1 MSTKHSPRG
10 AGSWGGFGRPG
21 FYIRAFVLRAL
32 PTIHREILNSL
43 HLSTSHLLPCL
54 DLRSQRSKFG
64 EDNETGNQWAEYL
77 KGESVREKTLEICKG
92 VPLSIWLI
100 TYMHA

>member
-1 MSTKHSPRG
+1 MFERG
-10 AGSWGGFGRPG
+10 TPAQAGG
-21 FYIRAFVLRAL
+21 VTELK
-32 PTIHREILNSL
+32 
-43 HLSTSHLLPCL
+43 
-54 DLRSQRSKFG
+54 SQRSKFG